1 MTSQELLSILGGVK
15 NRYILDAQ
23 NLRSRTGSTHR
34 LYWKR
39 TITMLAAVI
48 ALITLLFGIAIAAST
63 NFREYVFEIFG
74 LFFSPKT
81 KTIIIE
87 EIISKFTKI
96 PRAKDG
102 ASNALG
108 IAMS

>member
-1 MTSQELLSILGGVK
+1 MPRICAAERVQ
-15 NRYILDAQ
+15 
-23 NLRSRTGSTHR
+23 RTACTGKGR
-34 LYWKR
+34 LQY
-39 TITMLAAVI
+39 L
-48 ALITLLFGIAIAAST
+48 LITLLFGIAIAAST
-63 NFREYVFEIFG
+63 DFREYVFEIFG
-74 LFFSPKT
+74 LFFSPKI

-87 EIISKFTKI
+87 EIISKFAKI